1 MKYTVNKQFRD
12 GNGKWHAQG
21 EIVEMALEVAKRF
34 LVYKILSP
42 ILDAITTPVKKAVES
57 AEKKLG
63 TENADSKNQKKGN

>member
-12 GNGKWHAQG
+12 GNGKWHVQG
-21 EIVEMALEVAKRF
+21 EIIEMALEVAKRF
-34 LVYKILSP
+34 LIYKILSP
-42 ILDAITTPVKKAVES
+42 VLGAITAPAKKAIET